1 LHSGYAVAGAFLRRG
16 RHLRHSETM
25 NASTPFLRCVVT
37 KMQNMEFNISTKFEK
52 SIYMRK
58 SLYSNLE
65 ISFQVFVVKGFFI

>member
-1 LHSGYAVAGAFLRRG
+1 
-16 RHLRHSETM
+16 
-25 NASTPFLRCVVT
+25 
-37 KMQNMEFNISTKFEK
+37 MQNMEFNISTKFEK